1 MKLTKIITI
10 TGTMTCVSGL
20 HIGGNSDGTKVGG
33 SDNPIIKNPV
43 DGKPYIPGSSVKGVM
58 RSILEKSLDIGSKK
72 ENHTFTKDGKDLG
85 YNGSPCRCGK
95 PGCMACTLFGA
106 HINPNPT
113 CGEPRLRVFD
123 MQLNKEFEET
133 LINRGMSFY
142 DIIENVSSTMINR
155 NTGTASGGALR
166 STERLAAGAKFDC
179 KFVVK
184 IFEGDNEK
192 KILSTV
198 ENLITRLEDFGL
210 GAKTSSG
217 SGVVKFDINW
227 DDVQSE
233 PIGF

>member
-58 RSILEKSLDIGSKK
+58 RSVLEKSLDKAKNGKPCGCGSK
-72 ENHTFTKDGKDLG
+72 D
-85 YNGSPCRCGK
+85 
-95 PGCMACTLFGA
+95 CMVCTLFGA
-106 HINPNPT
+106 HMNTNPN

-123 MQLNKEFEET
+123 MQLSKDFENS

-142 DIIENVSSTMINR
+142 DIIENVSSTMIDR
-155 NTGTASGGALR
+155 GTGMAARGSLR
-166 STERLAAGAKFDC
+166 SSERLAAGAKFDC

-227 DDVQSE
+227 GDVQSE